1 MISSLKGSLL
11 RGNVW
16 ARNLRNLRIARTRG
30 FLTNFPCYEIHRSV
44 LLFLIKR
51 PLNDE
56 RRGKLAQMV
65 KKSLI
70 CANLN
75 YLKRI
80 RSLTFAGSVPFYQ
93 VLRFV
98 STVSNL
104 FNRTRVSLINTKF
117 DILGPNELLAVF
129 LSSKKLNISF
139 ILYKLADLKIVRRE
153 RISQSEKF

>member
-1 MISSLKGSLL
+1 
-11 RGNVW
+11 
-16 ARNLRNLRIARTRG
+16 
-30 FLTNFPCYEIHRSV
+30 
-44 LLFLIKR
+44 
-51 PLNDE
+51 
-56 RRGKLAQMV
+56 MV

-80 RSLTFAGSVPFYQ
+80 RTLTFAGSVPFYQ

-117 DILGPNELLAVF
+117 DILGPIELLAVF
-129 LSSKKLNISF
+129 LSIKKYNISF